1 MAYLMLERAS
11 TFWCLKV
18 FSTLLLVVLLGY
30 TIAVGQR
37 QESFEGFMSGIRANA
52 VQGEVFFQR
61 NEWKFPLES
70 GLKLEEGDFVRSS
83 KGSYAE
89 LLLQPGNYLRIGSD
103 TEFQIF
109 SEQHDKMRLKL
120 NNGAL
125 VIELLS
131 RDTSYFGGYQI
142 EESTELIRVITPDA
156 EVFINRPGIFRI
168 NTTTG
173 GRTEVIAREGE
184 AVLNGYRVKKKRRAV
199 AGNGSVARAE
209 IDSRIED
216 DFDVWSRERA
226 AQVVKANKLLKN
238 EPPWSKRATDAETSV
253 EVPDDEEEDKAR
265 GRVISA
271 RPGTVNFVEDGVE
284 FSRTTKEWE
293 KLTEKSQLEAGDR
306 IRTNA
311 NSLVELTMFPDMHF
325 RINGSSEV
333 LLDQLSTD
341 AISLKVVQGSA
352 ILDVARFDRKLVPQ
366 IAIGGPSMSVVIN
379 DRGNYRIDA
388 RGDSNAITVREGK
401 VILSERSI
409 GGCKRIEGETI
420 SDCDKKLVDNF
431 DYWSQHRGEGELY
444 NGRGMVATATHLARL
459 RQYRFKNT
467 GFWYQKPGQTTY
479 TFVPFTSQLF
489 RSPYGGHYST
499 VLAPRR
505 TSMNRSDGGVRPP
518 NPNRPRGPEIAR
530 PIP

>member
-1 MAYLMLERAS
+1 MRYLMLVRAS

-18 FSTLLLVVLLGY
+18 FSTLLLVVLLDC

-37 QESFEGFMSGIRANA
+37 QESFLGFMSGIRANA

-61 NEWKFPLES
+61 NEWKFPLEA
-70 GLKLEEGDFVRSS
+70 GLKLEQGDFVRSS
-83 KGSYAE
+83 KASYAE
-89 LLLQPGNYLRIGSD
+89 LLLQPGNYLRVGGD

-109 SEQHDKMRLKL
+109 SEQHDRMRLKV
-120 NNGAL
+120 NYGAI

-131 RDTSYFGGYQI
+131 HETSHYGGYEI

-156 EVFINRPGIFRI
+156 EVLIDHPGIFRI
-168 NTTTG
+168 NTTTAG
-173 GRTEVIAREGE
+173 STEVVVREGE

-199 AGNGSVARAE
+199 AANGNVAKAE

-238 EPPWSKRATDAETSV
+238 EPPWSKRARDAETSV
-253 EVPDDEEEDKAR
+253 EVPDDEVQDPTR

-271 RPGTVNFVEDGVE
+271 RPGAVNFVEDGVE
-284 FSRTTKEWE
+284 FSRTTKEWQQ
-293 KLTEKSQLEAGDR
+293 LTEKSQLEPGDR
-306 IRTNA
+306 VRTNA
-311 NSLVELTMFPDMHF
+311 NSLVELTMFPDMQF
-325 RINGSSEV
+325 RLNSLSEV
-333 LLDQLSTD
+333 VLDQLSND

-352 ILDVARFDRKLVPQ
+352 ILDVARFDRKMVPQ
-366 IAIGGPSMSVVIN
+366 ITIGGPSTSVVIN
-379 DRGNYRIDA
+379 GGGNYRIDA
-388 RGDSNAITVREGK
+388 RGDSNAVTVREGK
-401 VILSERSI
+401 VILNERSI

-444 NGRGMVATATHLARL
+444 NGRRTVAMVTHLARL

-467 GFWYQKPGQTTY
+467 GFWYQKPGQTSY

-505 TSMNRSDGGVRPP
+505 TSMNRSDGVRPP

-530 PIP
+530 PMP

>member
-1 MAYLMLERAS
+1 MLYRAS

-18 FSTLLLVVLLGY
+18 FATLLLVVLLGC

-37 QESFEGFMSGIRANA
+37 QESFEGFMSGIRSNA
-52 VQGEVFFQR
+52 IQGEVLFQR

-70 GLKLEEGDFVRSS
+70 GLKLEEGDFVRTG
-83 KGSYAE
+83 KDSYAE
-89 LLLQPGNYLRIGSD
+89 LLLQPGNYLRVGGD

-109 SEQHDKMRLKL
+109 SEQHDRMRLKL
-120 NNGAL
+120 NHGAL

-131 RDTSYFGGYQI
+131 HETSTYSGYAI
-142 EESTELIRVITPDA
+142 EESTELIRVITPNA
-156 EVFINRPGIFRI
+156 EVFINSPGIFRI
-168 NTTTG
+168 NITTG
-173 GRTEVIAREGE
+173 GRTEVVVRDGE

-199 AGNGSVARAE
+199 AANGSVARAE

-238 EPPWSKRATDAETSV
+238 EPPWSKRARDAETSV
-253 EVPDDEEEDKAR
+253 EVPDDEEADNTR

-284 FSRTTKEWE
+284 FSRTATEWQQ
-293 KLTEKSQLEAGDR
+293 LTDKSQLESGDR
-306 IRTNA
+306 IRTTT
-311 NSLVELTMFPDMHF
+311 NSFVELTMFPDMHF
-325 RINGSSEV
+325 RVNGSAEV
-333 LLDQLSTD
+333 LLDQLSND
-341 AISLKVVQGSA
+341 AISLKVVRGSA
-352 ILDVARFDRKLVPQ
+352 ILDVARFDRKLAPQ
-366 IAIGGPSMSVVIN
+366 ITIGGPSTSVVIN
-379 DRGNYRIDA
+379 DHGNYRIDA
-388 RGDSNAITVREGK
+388 RGDSNTITVREGK
-401 VILSERSI
+401 VILNERSI
-409 GGCKRIEGETI
+409 GGCKRIEGATI
-420 SDCDKKLVDNF
+420 SDCDKKLMDNF
-431 DYWSQHRGEGELY
+431 DFWSQHRGEGELY
-444 NGRGMVATATHLARL
+444 NGRGMVAMVTHLARL
-459 RQYRFKNT
+459 RQYRFKNA
-467 GFWYQKPGQTTY
+467 GFWYQKPGQTSY

-530 PIP
+530 PMP